1 MKKKLA
7 IFTTIIALSYGLM
20 SCEVADPFVDR
31 VASPVLLIV
40 SGSDG
45 IPSSGLTTEP
55 SVPALISSDATVSM
69 KVLELDKSGI
79 LDYKVGIDSI
89 PVSGVTITYKLR
101 SGTKIKDVVTDAKGN
116 AVLSASWSTLGV
128 AAPKAGS
135 SVKLIASGT
144 YKNIAFSKYFSI
156 SGK

>member
-7 IFTTIIALSYGLM
+7 FFTTIIAFSYGLI
-20 SCEVADPFVDR
+20 SCEVTDPFVDR

-45 IPSSGLTTEP
+45 VPSTGLTTEP
-55 SVPALISSDATVSM
+55 SVPALISADAMVNM

-101 SGTKIKDVVTDAKGN
+101 SGIKIKDVVTDAKGN
-116 AVLSASWSTLGV
+116 AVFTESWSSLGV
-128 AAPKAGS
+128 AIPKAGT